1 MRRGSPLDPFGVGER
16 VLTALALLWVVAW
29 VAHQV
34 VIWLTPVIPL
44 IIAVALLVTV
54 WTVVFGRR
62 RK

>member
-1 MRRGSPLDPFGVGER
+1 MKGLDPFGLYER
-16 VLTALALLWVVAW
+16 LLMGLAVLWVIAW

-44 IIAVALLVTV
+44 VIAVALLVTV

>member
-1 MRRGSPLDPFGVGER
+1 MKGLDPFGLYER
-16 VLTALALLWVVAW
+16 LLTGLAVLWVIAW

-44 IIAVALLVTV
+44 VIAVALLVTV

>member
-1 MRRGSPLDPFGVGER
+1 VRHWNPLDPFGAGER
-16 VLTALALLWVVAW
+16 VLTALALLWVIAW

-34 VIWLTPVIPL
+34 VVWLTPVIPL

-62 RK
+62 RR

>member
-1 MRRGSPLDPFGVGER
+1 VKGLDPFGLYER
-16 VLTALALLWVVAW
+16 LLMGLAVLWVIAW

-44 IIAVALLVTV
+44 VIAVALLVTV

>member
-1 MRRGSPLDPFGVGER
+1 MKFRDPFGITER
-16 VLTALALLWVVAW
+16 LLTGLAVLWLVAW

-44 IIAVALLVTV
+44 IIAVALLICV
-54 WTVVFGRR
+54 WAVVFGRR

>member
-1 MRRGSPLDPFGVGER
+1 MKGLDPFGLWER
-16 VLTALALLWVVAW
+16 MLGALAVLWVIAW

-44 IIAVALLVTV
+44 VIAVALLVTV

-62 RK
+62 RR